1 VAVTLT
7 RAFEIQQH
15 ELTQAAWLTL
25 VLTNPSGSQSNG
37 VDDCQQPECPLGN
50 VSWVEALQFANLLS
64 ASKEPPLPPCY
75 ELTGCTGTVGKGLTC
90 SGFTVTAP
98 SVYECAGYRL
108 PTDAEWEYA
117 ARAGT
122 TTSFYSG
129 LITRH
134 DAVLECNVDE
144 ALDRIGWYCK
154 NSGGTTHPV
163 GLKQANAWGLYD
175 MSGNAAEF
183 VSDEWTGRSDRQA
196 LTDPGGTLGT
206 NDLRTQRSCF
216 ATASSWPCRSAMHLP
231 TSAAGR
237 GPGLGLRLVLEGTQ
251 QLLTRNRLRE
261 DLVNSVLG

>member
-25 VLTNPSGSQSNG
+25 VPINPSGSQSNG
-37 VDDCQQPECPLGN
+37 VNDCLQPECPVGN
-50 VSWVEALQFANLLS
+50 VTWAEALQFANLLS

-75 ELTGCTGTVGKGLTC
+75 ELTGCSGTIGEGLTC

-98 SVYECAGYRL
+98 SVYECTGYRL

-122 TTSFYSG
+122 TTAFYSG
-129 LITRH
+129 AITRYA
-134 DAVLECNVDE
+134 DLFECNSDE

-154 NSGGTTHPV
+154 NSDGTTHPV

-175 MSGNAAEF
+175 MSGNAGEL
-183 VSDEWTGRSDRQA
+183 VSDEWTGRSDTQA

-206 NDLRTQRSCF
+206 DGLRTRRSCLSIS
-216 ATASSWPCRSAMHLP
+216 TASACRSAMHLP
-231 TSAAGR
+231 TSGTG
-237 GPGLGLRLVLEGTQ
+237 GPGLGLRLARTLP
-251 QLLTRNRLRE
+251 
-261 DLVNSVLG
+261 